1 MNFKDELKQNIEN
14 LVSLNDQY
22 NYLIDQLNQI
32 KEKKHDI
39 EENINDILKRNNLEN
54 RTFVLN
60 DNKIQQKKTI
70 QYQNLSL
77 KYIESCLDDYLGHS
91 NELDSKEIIKVIKN
105 NREKKIKYEIKI
117 Y

>member
-22 NYLIDQLNQI
+22 NYLIDQLNQL

-54 RTFVLN
+54 KTFVLN

-77 KYIESCLDDYLGHS
+77 KYIESCLVDYLAHS
-91 NELDSKEIIKVIKN
+91 NEPDSKEIIKIIKN
-105 NREKKIKYEIKI
+105 NREKKVKYDIKI

>member
-1 MNFKDELKQNIEN
+1 MNFKDELKSNIEN

-60 DNKIQQKKTI
+60 ENKIQQKKII

-77 KYIESCLDDYLGHS
+77 KYIESCLDEYLVS
-91 NELDSKEIIKVIKN
+91 NNILDSKEIIKVIKN
-105 NREKKIKYEIKI
+105 NREKKVKHEIKI

>member
-1 MNFKDELKQNIEN
+1 MNFKDELKSNIEN

-60 DNKIQQKKTI
+60 DNKIQQKKNNPI
-70 QYQNLSL
+70 
-77 KYIESCLDDYLGHS
+77 
-91 NELDSKEIIKVIKN
+91 SKP
-105 NREKKIKYEIKI
+105 
-117 Y
+117 